1 MKKATIITIFIFL
14 SNLLKAQSSQDFK
27 QMAGIWKFEIP
38 NEYESYMIN
47 DFNKS
52 LKISFWTKSN
62 DSAYTY
68 GTPFSYF
75 GFWDIHINEPQP
87 NHISDLKSSGKYIFF
102 YDRLIKTY
110 DSNNKIGYD
119 SLGNL
124 FQPTRTCEWDIY
136 EKLPYRQK
144 TLELYFN
151 MEPDVYKKVDE
162 IPDYVLISL
171 KKNKEHWQRY
181 LEFLGEKEGSIH
193 VQKSFIYSQPNKQ
206 TKMYLLKD
214 DEVEIIEKKEDWL
227 HIRYY
232 GKKVVE
238 GWIKKSDV
246 E

>member
-1 MKKATIITIFIFL
+1 MKKATLITISIFL

-27 QMAGIWKFEIP
+27 QMSGIWKFEIP

-87 NHISDLKSSGKYIFF
+87 NPISDLKSSGKYIFF

-214 DEVEIIEKKEDWL
+214 DEVEIIEEKEDWL

-246 E
+246 K

>member
-14 SNLLKAQSSQDFK
+14 SNLLKAQDFK

-110 DSNNKIGYD
+110 NSNNKVGYD

-181 LEFLGEKEGSIH
+181 LEFLEEKEGRIH

-214 DEVEIIEKKEDWL
+214 DEVEIIEEKKDWL

>member
-1 MKKATIITIFIFL
+1 MKKATIITISIFL

-181 LEFLGEKEGSIH
+181 LEFWGEKEGSIH

-214 DEVEIIEKKEDWL
+214 DEVEIIEEKEDWL

-246 E
+246 K